1 MWAYAPV
8 MLTSDTERQL
18 RRNICFAIA
27 TDVAIRKT
35 MLLDMNPEM
44 KTIRSKVQVTLDE
57 LMSEHLLPFKLT
69 AQEIRM
75 NGSGSYVV
83 PFYDSRIYSFT
94 FSLTEESTSFEE
106 VVRAAVLDRVKA
118 MDGPPNGWS
127 A

>member
-1 MWAYAPV
+1 

-18 RRNICFAIA
+18 RRNIYHAIA
-27 TDVAIRKT
+27 TDVAIRMT
-35 MLLDMNPEM
+35 YADRHETEM
-44 KTIRSKVQVTLDE
+44 KNIRSKVQVTLDD

-75 NGSGSYVV
+75 NGSGNYVV

-94 FSLTEESTSFEE
+94 FSFTEEGTTFEE
-106 VVRAAVLDRVKA
+106 TVRAAVLDRVRA